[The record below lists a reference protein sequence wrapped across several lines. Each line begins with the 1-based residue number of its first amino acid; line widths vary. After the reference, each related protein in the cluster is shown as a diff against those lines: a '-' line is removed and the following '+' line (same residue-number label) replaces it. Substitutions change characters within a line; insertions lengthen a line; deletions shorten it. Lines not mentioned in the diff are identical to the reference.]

1 MESFAENIFG
11 QKTQKTKQTHVG
23 NQTFLC
29 IWKFKRSPK
38 GTLVICENGSCDTS
52 VCIGKTHHSSDMTKF
67 FLRWLFPQ
75 DRTEMGR
82 EETKRILKSQFF
94 SILLWLILCYNGQ
107 VISKNHNSSKIFIE
121 RKTKCNVPFLI
132 IQENNCGISKILKI
146 STFMK

>member
-1 MESFAENIFG
+1 
-11 QKTQKTKQTHVG
+11 
-23 NQTFLC
+23 
-29 IWKFKRSPK
+29 
-38 GTLVICENGSCDTS
+38 
-52 VCIGKTHHSSDMTKF
+52 
-67 FLRWLFPQ
+67 
-75 DRTEMGR
+75 MGR

-107 VISKNHNSSKIFIE
+107 LISKNHNSSKIFIE